1 MVKNLEEIYFVYR
14 STRQVYKVRI
24 TDIMYFARSG
34 RRVTMYSRELG
45 AVELYC
51 SLSEIY
57 ELLFSEGFVNL
68 FHITNIKNN
77 FARIAD
83 GNCIEIS
90 RARRTFIM
98 HKFCETLK

>member
-51 SLSEIY
+51 SLSD
-57 ELLFSEGFVNL
+57 
-68 FHITNIKNN
+68 IKNN